1 MATIAQINANQINA
15 QSSTGPRT
23 AEGKARSDANGVSFG
38 LFSSRGL
45 VRPEE
50 IGEHDQLRAGLAEEL
65 KPDTILEH
73 AMAAQI
79 LHAMWRLRRCAQ
91 VEESLA
97 ARTGDI
103 DPMDNPETLPTQ
115 TAIDRARAQ
124 SNVALRRSM
133 AELRRL
139 QTERFLRTELPQ
151 AEGLVSNSPEGL
163 ISQNEVARAQPLTR
177 RADGLHRFET
187 ILHQAD
193 EQVAAMFH
201 AQNTNQ
207 TQSGLPRGAGL
218 TPYADVHAAAPV
230 VEPAAD
236 WQSLS

>member
-1 MATIAQINANQINA
+1 MATAAQITANQINA
-15 QSSTGPRT
+15 QASTGPRT
-23 AEGKARSDANGVSFG
+23 AEGKARSAANSRSFG

-50 IGEHDQLRAGLAEEL
+50 IEEHDQLRDGLAEEL

-97 ARTGDI
+97 ARTGDT

-115 TAIDRARAQ
+115 TAVDRARAQ

-139 QTERFLRTELPQ
+139 QTERYLRAELPA
-151 AEGLVSNSPEGL
+151 AEGLVS
-163 ISQNEVARAQPLTR
+163 QKEVARAQLLTR
-177 RADGLHRFET
+177 RADGLHTFES

-193 EQVAAMFH
+193 AQMDAQVAAMVNQ
-201 AQNTNQ
+201 ANTNR
-207 TQSGLPRGAGL
+207 TRSSAPEGAGL
-218 TPYADVHAAAPV
+218 HTDPSSF
-230 VEPAAD
+230 EPAGKPA
-236 WQSLS
+236 LKNPVTTI